1 VDNHEAG
8 NDESTMLVRHRQF
21 PEKFPRQHF
30 SHRLN
35 IFWQMSDTALSGLPD
50 AQESTL
56 MGVFEDRLVDAT
68 EHDEQAVLSM
78 VLTGNGQREYVFHTR
93 STDEFLRRLTE
104 MPQEIEAYPIEMHYT
119 EDAVWEYVDRVLGN
133 FTNK

>member
-1 VDNHEAG
+1 
-8 NDESTMLVRHRQF
+8 
-21 PEKFPRQHF
+21 
-30 SHRLN
+30 
-35 IFWQMSDTALSGLPD
+35 
-50 AQESTL
+50 